1 MFPHTPCGGD
11 SINIELWSLISRQKM
26 KTYWSTFRTMRLVI
40 LVCQLSLFM
49 RTEAQ
54 LPEDCA
60 LSETNRPPENSDI
73 TVDCGTQFMD
83 LSIYICPVYQA
94 LYNESLMVLNNQIN
108 TPECFGTADWTMTPP
123 VLKFRFPMNESSV
136 TSCNNDFKISDQV
149 GTGDFADFSKVQYV
163 NISGTINS
171 VDPSSGMI
179 TYLPQIL
186 YKFSCFYPMQYLVNN
201 TQLSVSG
208 SSLAIRDNN
217 GSFISTLS
225 ILLFKDEL
233 YQERLIIPETGL
245 NLKTKIY
252 VAVKANNLTDR
263 FNVMLDRCYVTTN
276 PDPIQLTYYDLFVGC
291 NRDPQTKVDL
301 NGEKQ
306 EAHFSFEAFRFVQH
320 KNKTVSTFFLHCV
333 TRLCEPSACS
343 TFLPDC
349 TTNRRKRAV
358 QDVLPN
364 ATVTSPAI
372 LVGRQTSGKAQT
384 FSASY
389 GTPVESNYSSPVVAV
404 IVCIVV
410 LTILILAMAV
420 YFTLYSRQRKP
431 IIQ

>member
-1 MFPHTPCGGD
+1 
-11 SINIELWSLISRQKM
+11 M
-26 KTYWSTFRTMRLVI
+26 KTYRSTLRTMRLII

-49 RTEAQ
+49 RTDAQ
-54 LPEDCA
+54 VPEDCA
-60 LSETNRPPENSDI
+60 LSETNRPPENTDI
-73 TVDCGTQFMD
+73 TVVCGTQFMD

-94 LYNESLMVLNNQIN
+94 LYNESLMVLNNQID
-108 TPECFGTADWTMTPP
+108 TPECYGTADWSVTPP

-136 TSCNNDFKISDQV
+136 LSCNNNFKIIDQV
-149 GTGDFADFSKVQYV
+149 GTGEFSDFSKVQYV

-171 VDPSSGMI
+171 VDPSAGMI

-186 YKFSCFYPMQYLVNN
+186 YKFSCYYPMQYLLNN

-208 SSLAIRDNN
+208 SSLAIKDNN

-225 ILLFKDEL
+225 MQLYKDQNYL
-233 YQERLIIPETGL
+233 DMMSIPQTGL

-263 FNVMLDRCYVTTN
+263 FNVMLDRCYATTN
-276 PDPIQLTYYDLFVGC
+276 PYPMQNTYYDLFVGC
-291 NRDPQTKVDL
+291 QRDEQTKVEL
-301 NGEKQ
+301 NGESQ
-306 EAHFSFEAFRFVQH
+306 EAHFSFEAFRFVEH
-320 KNKTVSTFFLHCV
+320 KNKTVSTFYLHCV
-333 TRLCEPSACS
+333 TRLCEASACS
-343 TFLPDC
+343 GLLPDC
-349 TTNRRKRAV
+349 TKTRMQRAV
-358 QDVLPN
+358 QEVLAN

-372 LVGRQTSGKAQT
+372 VVGKQISGEAQT

-389 GTPVESNYSSPVVAV
+389 GTPAESYSSPVVAV

-410 LTILILAMAV
+410 LTILIVAMAV
-420 YFTLYSRQRKP
+420 YFALYIRQRKP